1 MSLEMLDSIGDF
13 TRSSIAERLR
23 SSPFAEAMWAV
34 VQEASDGI
42 PALKLAMSK
51 EKLVKT
57 LGFAADGLWFVRRL
71 YTRFLMLPARV
82 DVTRRY
88 KNPAA
93 VPLLD
98 DGDMGHNSGDMG
110 HRVFEYVDK
119 AKSRILIAVP
129 SQGVTLPDLLA
140 VVLSRLIG
148 SPVSLPVGALFTAPA
163 GSDLSALNVLR
174 LGLTA
179 NNRVAKNLMANS
191 GVLGMELVG
200 ADAAVVQCHPLRPF
214 HAGEIV
220 AWRPDE
226 QGGLRYGRVLHDV
239 RASAGQALYRLEVE
253 TGPSEIR
260 MLLSSQVLS
269 FKGTASA
276 APSVV
281 SEDDVQEAFSSVKGA
296 LEPVDRVGVG
306 PSRSEVRNGDVSQA
320 QVCFTS
326 SLLGHH
332 LFTFKHLSLHCCF

>member
-1 MSLEMLDSIGDF
+1 MLDNIGDF

-57 LGFAADGLWFVRRL
+57 LGFAADGLLFVRRL
-71 YTRFLMLPARV
+71 YTRFLMLPARA
-82 DVTRRY
+82 DVTRRH
-88 KNPAA
+88 KKPAA
-93 VPLLD
+93 TVSVMD
-98 DGDMGHNSGDMG
+98 DEDMG

-119 AKSRILIAVP
+119 EKSRILIAVP
-129 SQGVTLPDLLA
+129 SQGVALPDLLA

-148 SPVSLPVGALFTAPA
+148 SPVSLPVGALFTAPE
-163 GSDLSALNVLR
+163 GSDLSALHVLR

-179 NNRVAKNLMANS
+179 NNSAAKNSMANS

-226 QGGLRYGRVLHDV
+226 QGGLRYGRVLYDV
-239 RASAGQALYRLEVE
+239 RASAGQAMYRLEVE
-253 TGPSEIR
+253 TGSNEIR
-260 MLLSSQVLS
+260 LLLSSQVLS
-269 FKGTASA
+269 FKGMAMAAASA
-276 APSVV
+276 V
-281 SEDDVQEAFSSVKGA
+281 SEDNAQEAFSSIQ
-296 LEPVDRVGVG
+296 EPVDRDA
-306 PSRSEVRNGDVSQA
+306 SRSEATTADVSQA

-332 LFTFKHLSLHCCF
+332 ILIHELNGLRRLN